1 MEAVKDYLEDIG
13 VYERKERLRDLQ
25 EISTVTVAARLCIS
39 METVGTGGFI
49 LHAAES

>member
-1 MEAVKDYLEDIG
+1 M
-13 VYERKERLRDLQ
+13 RKERLRDLQ

-49 LHAAES
+49 LHAAEL

>member
-13 VYERKERLRDLQ
+13 VYEKGTIKRSAGDKY
-25 EISTVTVAARLCIS
+25 STVAARLCIS